1 MIGVRKQARQKGF
14 ALVLVLWI
22 LSLLTIMAGSFA
34 LTMRREASIIE
45 GIKNNAQAMSV
56 AESGIAMAEM
66 MMLIPDAAKRWRADS
81 SVYQINFTN
90 AKVRIRLLSEAGKID
105 LNTADEALLQA
116 LISQAPIEEG
126 QQAGLVN
133 AIIDW
138 RDDDDMVRTDGAE
151 KKEYQD
157 AGLSYQPRNKPFQS
171 IEELQLVLG
180 MNENIYNWL
189 QDLVTVYSGQPTVN
203 LQLAS
208 PEVLQV
214 MPDLDETVKD
224 EYIQARRERSIK
236 AQTTTSP
243 FGESDQLSAPSGET
257 LAAPSGENFAA
268 PAGENEAVTIIS
280 EALLDD
286 GSTAIINA
294 IIKRSESGE
303 QSFGQAFGQPFG
315 QEIPGQ
321 QSSPFQILKW
331 QRNYAGNDSLFTD
344 EMSELLVT
352 EYAEPQFD
360 N

>member
-1 MIGVRKQARQKGF
+1 MIRVRKQARQKGF

-45 GIKNNAQAMSV
+45 GVKNNAQAMAV
-56 AESGIAMAEM
+56 AESGIAIAEM

-81 SVYQINFTN
+81 SVYQIDYAN
-90 AKVRIRLLSEAGKID
+90 AKVRIRLLSETGKID
-105 LNTADEALLQA
+105 LNKADEVLLQA
-116 LISQAPIEEG
+116 LISQAPSDEE
-126 QQAGLVN
+126 QQMTGLVN
-133 AIIDW
+133 AILDW
-138 RDDDDMVRTDGAE
+138 RDDDDLVRIDGAE

-157 AGLSYQPRNKPFQS
+157 AGLGYQPRNKPFQS

-180 MNENIYNWL
+180 MNESIYEWL
-189 QDLVTVYSGQPTVN
+189 QDLITVYSGEPTVN

-214 MPDLDETVKD
+214 MPDLDEAVKD
-224 EYIQARRERSIK
+224 EYMQARRERSANALK
-236 AQTTTSP
+236 SGSPFNESSP
-243 FGESDQLSAPSGET
+243 FGETDQSSAP
-257 LAAPSGENFAA
+257 AADG
-268 PAGENEAVTIIS
+268 GAVTIIS

-294 IIKRSESGE
+294 IIKRSESDQ
-303 QSFGQAFGQPFG
+303 QSFGQQLFGQ
-315 QEIPGQ
+315 QSLGQ

-331 QRNYAGNDSLFTD
+331 QRNYTGNDSLFTD
-344 EMSELLVT
+344 EMSEFLVT